1 MLDLLQRYPTP
12 AAMKTA
18 GTTRLGNRQVK
29 SAPRMGRRLAEEITQ
44 ALAEQTVVVT
54 GTNAS
59 SIVLP
64 KLAEQLAVLRRQRDE
79 IAVEVERLVEAH
91 PLHPVLIS
99 MPGIGIRTAA
109 RLLTEV
115 SGKDFVTAGHFAA
128 YAGLAPVTGRSGS
141 SIRGEHP
148 SRRGNKVLT

>member
-1 MLDLLQRYPTP
+1 
-12 AAMKTA
+12 MKTA

-99 MPGIGIRTAA
+99 MPGIGIGTAA

-115 SGKDFVTAGHFAA
+115 SGKDFATAGHLAA
-128 YAGLAPVTGRSGS
+128 YAGLNPVTGRSGS

-148 SRRGNKVLT
+148 SRRGNKVRT